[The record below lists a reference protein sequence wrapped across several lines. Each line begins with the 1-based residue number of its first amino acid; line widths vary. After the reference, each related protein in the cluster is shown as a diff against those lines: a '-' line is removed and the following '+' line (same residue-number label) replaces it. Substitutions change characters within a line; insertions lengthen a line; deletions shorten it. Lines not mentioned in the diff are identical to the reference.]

1 MPYRS
6 DIEAANARI
15 ARLEE
20 ERARLEKERARLARA
35 LDAKPS
41 ASSSGAGPWL
51 WGALVLAAAGAALL
65 GLVVPTARPP
75 TRRDLSPS
83 PTPEMLSTAYA
94 LGGLGGVSAATPSLG
109 AIAAPVPAIE
119 PAPDAAWAPVIAMES
134 GAVRALDSPP
144 TPDDPAF
151 FGQYWEARVTHTHE
165 GGPPVGTECL
175 VTLAPRPPGDAGV
188 ATIRCGSEL
197 IHGAMVSPPDRAAD
211 RRGFCW
217 FDGTDLYCAPPE
229 GSTQVC
235 WINTNTR
242 VARCGRDIDLDV
254 HTVMRDPRERPP
266 PDRM

>member
-6 DIEAANARI
+6 DIEAANAKI
-15 ARLEE
+15 ARLEQ
-20 ERARLEKERARLARA
+20 ERASLEKERARLERA
-35 LDAKPS
+35 LTARPS
-41 ASSSGAGPWL
+41 TSPSGAGPWL

-65 GLVVPTARPP
+65 GLIGPTARPP
-75 TRRDLSPS
+75 ARSDSPL
-83 PTPEMLSTAYA
+83 PATPERLSTPYA
-94 LGGLGGVSAATPSLG
+94 LGGLDGPTPSLG
-109 AIAAPVPAIE
+109 AIPAPVPAIE
-119 PAPDAAWAPVIAMES
+119 PGPEAAWAPVIAMES
-134 GAVRALDSPP
+134 GAVRALAPP
-144 TPDDPAF
+144 STPDEPTF

-197 IHGAMVSPPDRAAD
+197 IHGAMVSPPGRAAD

-229 GSTQVC
+229 HSTQVC

-242 VARCGRDIDLDV
+242 VARCGRDIDLDI
-254 HTVMRDPRERPP
+254 HTLMRDPRERPP